1 MTPKILGPNG
11 EPLRS
16 TRRGPLPV
24 RARYD
29 AAQTTTENSNHWA
42 NADALSARAAN
53 SPEIRRTLRNRARY
67 ERDNNSYC
75 SGMVETVASHTVGTG
90 PRLQVNTPN
99 RRLNLRLNAAFEEWT
114 AAVGL
119 AQKLC
124 TFREARVVDGESFL
138 LIVNNPR
145 LGTPV
150 QLDLTDIEA
159 DQIATPDL
167 FVPTKTAVDGIEF
180 DAYGNPTYYHLLES
194 HPGDLSSTKWG
205 GYTKIP
211 AELVL
216 HWFKRRRPGQARGVS
231 ELTPALPLYALLRRY
246 GLATVSAAEI
256 AALFAALL
264 KSELPPDPDPETEA
278 LNAFDTQTVERVT
291 MTVVPDGYEFTQLKP
306 EQPTTNYEMFER
318 AILRQIARCLHI
330 PRSIAAGD
338 SADLNYSSG
347 RLDHQVYHW
356 MIGTDR
362 YFLETAVLDHIFREW
377 VAEAQIVAPDLTAGL
392 QRGEIPRHTW
402 NWDGFKHVDPEKE
415 ANAQHQRLLNGTTT
429 PQRECAEEG
438 YSFEETLD
446 ELAEARRMYAERGIP
461 YPGDPVPT
469 TSPATTP
476 NDPAAASIARNGRNG
491 HAREHHT

>member
-1 MTPKILGPNG
+1 M
-11 EPLRS
+11 
-16 TRRGPLPV
+16 

-29 AAQTTTENSNHWA
+29 AAQTSTENSNHWA

-75 SGMVETVASHTVGTG
+75 SGMLETVASHTIGTG
-90 PRLQVNTPN
+90 PRLQIRTSNAAFN
-99 RRLNLRLNAAFEEWT
+99 RRVMSSFEEWT
-114 AAVGL
+114 AAIGL
-119 AQKLC
+119 AEKLR
-124 TFREARVVDGESFL
+124 TFREARGVDGEGFL
-138 LIVNNPR
+138 LIANNPR

-150 QLDLTDIEA
+150 QLDLTDVEA
-159 DQIATPDL
+159 DQIATPG
-167 FVPTKTAVDGIEF
+167 PTLPSKTAVDGIEF
-180 DAYGNPTYYHLLES
+180 DRWGNPAYYHLLES
-194 HPGDLSSTKWG
+194 HPGDLASMSWG
-205 GYTKIP
+205 SFTRLP
-211 AELVL
+211 SEVVL

-256 AALFAALL
+256 AALFAAML
-264 KSELPPDPDPETEA
+264 KSQLPPDDDTEH
-278 LNAFDTQTVERVT
+278 LDAFDTQTVERVT
-291 MTVVPDGYEFTQLKP
+291 MTVVPDGYELTQLKP

-356 MIGTDR
+356 MIWTDR
-362 YFLETAVLDHIFREW
+362 YFLETAVLDRLLREW
-377 VAEAQIVAPDLTAGL
+377 VAESRKADPLLWSGVSAAEPL
-392 QRGEIPRHTW
+392 RHGW

-429 PQRECAEEG
+429 LQRECAEEG

-446 ELAEARRMYAERGIP
+446 DIAEARRMYAERGIP

-469 TSPATTP
+469 ASPATTP
-476 NDPAAASIARNGRNG
+476 NDPAAASVARHGRNG
-491 HAREHHT
+491 HAREHHI

>member
-1 MTPKILGPNG
+1 M
-11 EPLRS
+11 
-16 TRRGPLPV
+16 

-75 SGMVETVASHTVGTG
+75 SGMLETVASHTIGTG
-90 PRLQVNTPN
+90 PRLQIRTSNAAFN
-99 RRLNLRLNAAFEEWT
+99 RRVMSSFEEWT
-114 AAVGL
+114 AAIGL
-119 AQKLC
+119 AEKLR
-124 TFREARVVDGESFL
+124 TFREARGVDGEGFL
-138 LIVNNPR
+138 LITNNPR
-145 LGTPV
+145 LRTPV
-150 QLDLTDIEA
+150 QLDLTDVEA
-159 DQIATPDL
+159 DQIATPG
-167 FVPTKTAVDGIEF
+167 PTLPSKTAVDGIEF
-180 DAYGNPTYYHLLES
+180 DRWGNPAFYHLLES
-194 HPGDLSSTKWG
+194 HPGDLSSTSWG
-205 GYTKIP
+205 GFTRLP
-211 AELVL
+211 AEVVL

-256 AALFAALL
+256 AALFAAML
-264 KSELPPDPDPETEA
+264 KSQLPPDDDTEA
-278 LNAFDTQTVERVT
+278 LTAFDTQSIERGT
-291 MTVVPDGYEFTQLKP
+291 MTVLPDGYDITQLKA

-356 MIGTDR
+356 MIWTDR
-362 YFLETAVLDHIFREW
+362 YFLETAVLDRIFREW
-377 VAEAQIVAPDLTAGL
+377 VAESRMADPSLWSGVAATEPL
-392 QRGEIPRHTW
+392 RHGW

-415 ANAQHQRLLNGTTT
+415 ANAQHQRLLNGTTS

-438 YSFEETLD
+438 YSFAETLD
-446 ELAEARRMYAERGIP
+446 EIAEARRMYAARGIP
-461 YPGDPVPT
+461 YPGDPVPAASST
-469 TSPATTP
+469 
-476 NDPAAASIARNGRNG
+476 DPAASASVARYGPIGNGRNG

>member
-1 MTPKILGPNG
+1 M
-11 EPLRS
+11 
-16 TRRGPLPV
+16 PLPV

-29 AAQTTTENSNHWA
+29 AAQTTNENSSHWG
-42 NADALSARAAN
+42 NADGLSACAAN
-53 SPEIRRTLRNRARY
+53 SPEVRRTLRNRARY

-99 RRLNLRLNAAFEEWT
+99 RGLNLRLNAEFEEWT
-114 AAVGL
+114 SAVGL
-119 AQKLC
+119 AEKLR
-124 TFREARVVDGESFL
+124 TFREARGVDGEGFL
-138 LIVNNPR
+138 LITNNPR
-145 LGTPV
+145 LRSKV
-150 QLDLTDIEA
+150 QLDLTEIEA

-180 DAYGNPTYYHLLES
+180 DTYGNPTYYHLLES

-211 AELVL
+211 AEIVL

-231 ELTPALPLYALLRRY
+231 ELTPALPLYAMLRRY
-246 GLATVSAAEI
+246 GLATLSAAEI
-256 AALFAALL
+256 AALFAAML
-264 KSELPPDPDPETEA
+264 KSQLPPDDDTEA
-278 LNAFDTQTVERVT
+278 LTAFDTQSIERGT
-291 MTVVPDGYEFTQLKP
+291 MTVLPDGYDITQLKA

-356 MIGTDR
+356 MIQTDR
-362 YFLETAVLDHIFREW
+362 YFLETAVLDRIFREW
-377 VAEAQIVAPDLTAGL
+377 IAEVQIVAPDLTAGL
-392 QRGEIPRHTW
+392 ERGKVPRHTW

-429 PQRECAEEG
+429 LQRECAEEG

-446 ELAEARRMYAERGIP
+446 EIAEARRMYAERGIP

-469 TSPATTP
+469 ASPATTP
-476 NDPAAASIARNGRNG
+476 NDPAAASVARHGRNG
-491 HAREHHT
+491 HAREHHI

>member
-1 MTPKILGPNG
+1 MPP
-11 EPLRS
+11 
-16 TRRGPLPV
+16 PV

-75 SGMVETVASHTVGTG
+75 SGMLETVASHTIGTG
-90 PRLQVNTPN
+90 PRLQIRTNNAAFN
-99 RRLNLRLNAAFEEWT
+99 RRVMSSFEEWT
-114 AAVGL
+114 AAIGL
-119 AQKLC
+119 AEKLR
-124 TFREARVVDGESFL
+124 TFREARGVDGEGFL
-138 LIVNNPR
+138 LITNNPR
-145 LGTPV
+145 LRTPV
-150 QLDLTDIEA
+150 QLDLTDVEA
-159 DQIATPDL
+159 DQIATPG
-167 FVPTKTAVDGIEF
+167 PTLPSKTAVDGIEF
-180 DAYGNPTYYHLLES
+180 DRWGNPAYYHLLES
-194 HPGDLSSTKWG
+194 HPGDLSSMSWG
-205 GYTKIP
+205 SFTRLP
-211 AELVL
+211 AEVVL

-256 AALFAALL
+256 AALFAAML
-264 KSELPPDPDPETEA
+264 KSQLPPDDDTEV
-278 LNAFDTQTVERVT
+278 LTAFDTQAIERGT
-291 MTVVPDGYEFTQLKP
+291 MTVLPDGYDITQLKA

-356 MIGTDR
+356 MIWTDR
-362 YFLETAVLDHIFREW
+362 YFLETAVLDRLFREW
-377 VAEAQIVAPDLTAGL
+377 VAESRKADPSLWSDVSATEPL
-392 QRGEIPRHTW
+392 RHGW
-402 NWDGFKHVDPEKE
+402 NWDGFKHVDPEAE
-415 ANAQHQRLLNGTTT
+415 ANAQYQRLINGTTS

-446 ELAEARRMYAERGIP
+446 EIAEARRMYAARGIP

-476 NDPAAASIARNGRNG
+476 NDPAAASVARYGRNG